1 MLKGGADGDSIV
13 FCHHEHA
20 QEVISRYVASKRCVG
35 QARIMLLRG
44 VAWLKHLL
52 PMTRRDRARLGNLDA
67 TRAGMAIVADLIRD
81 VAARQD
87 AHAHAIQQAA
97 RASHGALT
105 EAGDPNSIRN
115 IFLAQATDAAVRSKQ
130 TAEALDNAVEALERL
145 AAALRDD

>member
-1 MLKGGADGDSIV
+1 MRSSA
-13 FCHHEHA
+13 
-20 QEVISRYVASKRCVG
+20 VASKRGLG
-35 QARIMLLRG
+35 QARKMLLRG
-44 VAWLKHLL
+44 VARLRRIL
-52 PMTRRDRARLGNLDA
+52 PMGRRDRARLAQLDQ

-145 AAALRDD
+145 AAALRDA